1 MAVRV
6 FMITGRDRET
16 SLRGQTMNI
25 RQSTSSLFLA
35 TIATAA
41 LIAANSPASAF
52 GRSDLVCVQQ
62 ENAVSASEGSQS
74 LLARIRTECPLL
86 GNIVEEFALQDLGEV
101 FPSEGQKFR
110 SREIVAAIAFAASG
124 DTASMK
130 RSAKDALDAG
140 ATEFEF
146 KKLLYLT
153 AVNAGA
159 PRAIEATRALAD
171 VFGEREVCSHRSA
184 RAEVPQF

>member
-1 MAVRV
+1 
-6 FMITGRDRET
+6 
-16 SLRGQTMNI
+16 MNI
-25 RQSTSSLFLA
+25 RQSKQSVVLA
-35 TIATAA
+35 AIAAAA

-62 ENAVSASEGSQS
+62 ENAASGPNGSQS
-74 LLARIRTECPLL
+74 VLATIRAECPLL

-101 FPSEGQKFR
+101 FPGEGQKFR
-110 SREIVAAIAFAASG
+110 SREILAAIAFAAAG

-130 RSAKDALDAG
+130 RSATDALDAG

-159 PRAIEATRALAD
+159 PRAIEATRVLAE

-184 RAEVPQF
+184 RVGVPQF